1 MRVSLPGVAAL
12 NWPGPPA
19 VALVGGCLVAGLVLA
34 GCTSPPSAAR
44 RAADIVTDQAQAS
57 AAAKA
62 AASQAAARKVAAA
75 REAAAR
81 AAAAAAA
88 RPRVG
93 LTQVR
98 APDGSLVTVAVFRG
112 TLRYVLHDGS
122 GDPYVPS
129 GMVRARS
136 TVVGAERQG
145 LLAAFNGGF
154 KMSAG
159 AGGYEQE
166 GHVFYALRAGLASL
180 VIDRSGR
187 ARIGVWGRGL
197 PVHGEDVYSVRQNL
211 QPLVLDG
218 KPTGAAGDWGLW
230 GATLGGG
237 EYVARSAVGE
247 DAAGNLIY
255 AGSMSTTPYDLAQ
268 VLAREGV
275 RTAMELDINPAWVQ
289 LDVAK
294 TPGGTL
300 RAEVYEQNRPADQY
314 LYGWSRD
321 FFTVVAPG

>member
-1 MRVSLPGVAAL
+1 MKVSLPGAA
-12 NWPGPPA
+12 
-19 VALVGGCLVAGLVLA
+19 VLVCGCLAAGLVLA
-34 GCTSPPSAAR
+34 ACTSPSPAAR
-44 RAADIVTDQAQAS
+44 RAADVVTDRAQAS

-62 AASQAAARKVAAA
+62 AASQAAAHKLAVA

-88 RPRVG
+88 RPRVD

-98 APDGSLVTVAVFRG
+98 ASDGSLVTVAVFRG
-112 TLRYVLHDGS
+112 TVRYVLHDGS
-122 GDPYVPS
+122 GDPYVPP

-136 TVVGAERQG
+136 AVVGAERQR
-145 LLAAFNGGF
+145 LVAAFNGGF

-166 GHVFYALRAGLASL
+166 GHVFYSLHAGLASL
-180 VIDRSGR
+180 VIDRSGQ
-187 ARIGVWGRGL
+187 ARIGVWGHGL
-197 PVHGEDVYSVRQNL
+197 PVPGEDVYSVRQNL
-211 QPLVLDG
+211 QPLVLNG
-218 KPTGAAGDWGLW
+218 KPTGAAYDWGLW

-255 AGSMSTTPYDLAQ
+255 VGSMSTTPSDLAQ
-268 VLAREGV
+268 ALAREGA

-289 LDVAK
+289 LDVAR

-300 RAEVYEQNRPADQY
+300 HAEVYEQHRPADQY

-321 FFTVVAPG
+321 FFTVVAPS